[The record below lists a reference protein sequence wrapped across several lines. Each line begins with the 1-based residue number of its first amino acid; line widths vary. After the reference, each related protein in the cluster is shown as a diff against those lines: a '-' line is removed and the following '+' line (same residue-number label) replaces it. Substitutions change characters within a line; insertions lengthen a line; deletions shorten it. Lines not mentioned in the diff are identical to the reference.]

1 MPPISAASNRLR
13 PSATAASANSR
24 RHCRLSRLARAK
36 TRKSSA
42 LKSSRR
48 AIAAAIGFVSFLAE
62 FTGDKESQTAPSR
75 ESPK

>member
-1 MPPISAASNRLR
+1 MPPISAASSRLR

-36 TRKSSA
+36 ARKSTA

-48 AIAAAIGFVSFLAE
+48 AIADAIALVSFLAQS
-62 FTGDKESQTAPSR
+62 TGDKESQTAPSR